1 MDFFKQ
7 NIRKILL
14 ENTVHDYY
22 NNLTTEQTKKNL
34 KNFGLLEKELNGGG
48 KDLHINYND
57 ETYTFTKIDDL
68 NSSTLYYVLY
78 STNKKDECVVIII
91 NKELKIANINNISS
105 YGLKC
110 SNTII
115 NEQGKHLIKITINLL
130 KKYKNKFN
138 IEKIFIKD
146 HSFLSCKSI
155 KNTIILADLYIL
167 KYGHTFYGSFGF
179 LPYHEHIDD
188 KKELNKQYNHNLKK
202 ISELLVNDSYLI
214 HYLNKY
220 STKYDIDISDLIK
233 YAEKNKNKPLSEI
246 IKLISS
252 RSNFDNYCHMLKY
265 IIPKLF
271 YKNRL
276 YSFYNKTF
284 EFILS
289 KDM

>member
-1 MDFFKQ
+1 MNFFKQ

-14 ENTVHDYY
+14 ENTVHGYY
-22 NNLTTEQTKKNL
+22 NNITTEQTKKNL

-57 ETYTFTKIDDL
+57 ETYTFTKIDHPY
-68 NSSTLYYVLY
+68 SSLLYYVLY
-78 STNKKDECVVIII
+78 STNKNDECVVIII
-91 NKELKIANINNISS
+91 DKELKIANINNISS
-105 YGLKC
+105 DGLKC

-115 NEQGKHLIKITINLL
+115 KEQGKHLIKITINLL

-146 HSFLSCKSI
+146 HTFISCKSI
-155 KNTIILADLYIL
+155 KNTIVLADLYIL
-167 KYGHTFYGSFGF
+167 KYGHTFYGSLGF
-179 LPYHEHIDD
+179 LPYHEHDDD
-188 KKELNKQYNHNLKK
+188 KKELNKQYNHNLKI
-202 ISELLVNDSYLI
+202 ISKLLVNDSYLI

-220 STKYDIDISDLIK
+220 SIIYDIDISDLIK
-233 YAEKNKNKPLSEI
+233 YAEENKNKPLSEI

-289 KDM
+289 